1 MLIAYSGLMESAKVM
16 MRFVQM
22 DLFPNVTPKV
32 VTFGLSDAQA
42 RLLLDEATEYCEAH
56 DYIVES
62 QAFPCSAKEG
72 LLPEAKQWE
81 ADMIVMGNSA
91 RSVLLRHVLGDTAL
105 HVMQHANVQFF
116 VCQ

>member
-42 RLLLDEATEYCEAH
+42 RLLLDEATEYCSAN
-56 DYIVES
+56 IES
-62 QAFPCSAKEG
+62 FVLAKRF
-72 LLPEAKQWE
+72 WS
-81 ADMIVMGNSA
+81 DVA
-91 RSVLLRHVLGDTAL
+91 RSVSEGGRCIDIS
-105 HVMQHANVQFF
+105 
-116 VCQ
+116 